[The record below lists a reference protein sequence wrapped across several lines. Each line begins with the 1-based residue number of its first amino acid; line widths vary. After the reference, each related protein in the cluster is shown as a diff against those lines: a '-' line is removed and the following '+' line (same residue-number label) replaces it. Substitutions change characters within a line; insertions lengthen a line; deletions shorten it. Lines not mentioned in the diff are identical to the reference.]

1 MDKSQADLAGK
12 RIVVG
17 VGGGI
22 ACYKVCDVVSKLAQ
36 AGAEVTVAMTP
47 AAHKFVTPLTFEALS
62 GRPVHT
68 DVWHGVD
75 PADTQHIGLTE
86 NADLLLI
93 APATMHLL
101 AKCALGL
108 CDDLVS
114 LLFAAAACPVL
125 LAPSMNSRMW
135 ENPATRTNVELLKQG
150 GHRFVG
156 PTAGWLACRN
166 VGSGRL
172 AEATQIIEAVANA
185 VFVGK
190 ENQ

>member
-1 MDKSQADLAGK
+1 MSDLTSK

-36 AGAEVTVAMTP
+36 RGATVTVAMTP
-47 AAHKFVTPLTFEALS
+47 AAQKFVTPLTFEALS

-75 PADTQHIGLTE
+75 PADTQHIGVTE

-135 ENPATRTNVELLKQG
+135 ENPATRANVELLKQRG
-150 GHRFVG
+150 NRFVG

-172 AEATQIIEAVANA
+172 AEPGEIVDAVTRTLTQSS
-185 VFVGK
+185 
-190 ENQ
+190 